1 MVVLQI
7 APDERQKPQKNY
19 KKKEKKTEQDNSTTK
34 ILNFDESNVSFL
46 QLINLLS

>member
-1 MVVLQI
+1 MVLLQ
-7 APDERQKPQKNY
+7 RQKLQKN